1 MGLTFAKSVKFG
13 VLRFNFSGSGIGVSG
28 GIPGLRVGVGPR
40 GAYIAG
46 GAFGFRYR
54 QNLPLRAGGAR
65 TVVASQGYG
74 DAPTYQSDAQQDNI
88 SGTATHDNVCVLA
101 LNDCSDNALLQTLNE
116 QRSKSAHWPFGAGL
130 IVSLALVIFSG
141 ANIPLWVTSPL
152 LAGSMALTTWL
163 YFRDQAKRVTALFF
177 ELDEKAAES
186 FEQLQRVVA
195 KMATTRKLLS
205 IEETSA
211 YRNTKYSAGA
221 SQGLKLHKSTVSI
234 GQAPFVASNVD
245 VPLMS
250 TGKTTI
256 AFYPDRALLFQGGRV
271 GAVEYSELTLE
282 AFNQRFI
289 EVESVPADAKVVD
302 RTWKYV
308 NKKGGPD
315 RRFKDN
321 KEIPVCLYNKMLIS
335 SSSGLDLRFMGS
347 REDTFSML
355 PKAVNDL
362 KQTSSKNDGFK

>member
-1 MGLTFAKSVKFG
+1 
-13 VLRFNFSGSGIGVSG
+13 
-28 GIPGLRVGVGPR
+28 
-40 GAYIAG
+40 
-46 GAFGFRYR
+46 
-54 QNLPLRAGGAR
+54 
-65 TVVASQGYG
+65 
-74 DAPTYQSDAQQDNI
+74 
-88 SGTATHDNVCVLA
+88 
-101 LNDCSDNALLQTLNE
+101 
-116 QRSKSAHWPFGAGL
+116 
-130 IVSLALVIFSG
+130 
-141 ANIPLWVTSPL
+141 
-152 LAGSMALTTWL
+152 MALTTWL

-362 KQTSSKNDGFK
+362 KQTSSKNDGFR